1 MYESTVVPDA
11 ISRPTQSINVN
22 YDGGSWHIVYG
33 LTINGK
39 SYGSK
44 MGKKTANIELKRNEE
59 IKRVKYKNRGLSR

>member
-22 YDGGSWHIVYG
+22 YDSHMYIVYG

-59 IKRVKYKNRGLSR
+59 IKRVKYNKRGESR